1 MLPNITYILRTYG
14 YFVVGTMLILINIPA
29 FLLVIIRKALRKTY
43 VVIAVVFLNNGF
55 TGISVILLGMKRL
68 IYSADEKL
76 ISHHECVLS
85 ISVLFF
91 TSHFLNG
98 LSLLTNS
105 LERFCVV
112 AFPIYY
118 YAHSTRISYSLIT
131 AQYVITITVVTAAV
145 IASLIEPIRL
155 ISKFCVVQEVYL
167 THFYE
172 ALLVLTS
179 VASLLSVIFMVVVV
193 VVLRKKFGAQ
203 FLSSHSHNRDLSHF
217 LKNQKRYTQTALISC
232 CFTFFLVVVPSTV
245 ECIYVMD
252 SSITSQIIV
261 MCCVYLRLLNSF
273 NLVVLFLYRQRDFRY
288 AAVQCFKHLFSER
301 KQHVQPAV
309 IVGFGE

>member
-85 ISVLFF
+85 IPVLLL
-91 TSHFLNG
+91 TVLCLDG

-155 ISKFCVVQEVYL
+155 ISKFCV
-167 THFYE
+167 
-172 ALLVLTS
+172 
-179 VASLLSVIFMVVVV
+179 
-193 VVLRKKFGAQ
+193 KFGAQ

-232 CFTFFLVVVPSTV
+232 CFTF
-245 ECIYVMD
+245 CISCRCAVNGGM
-252 SSITSQIIV
+252 
-261 MCCVYLRLLNSF
+261 YLRDGFFYNIANHCDVLCIFASIEFLQLGRVIFISSKRFPVRRNS
-273 NLVVLFLYRQRDFRY
+273 V
-288 AAVQCFKHLFSER
+288 ER

>member
-85 ISVLFF
+85 IPVLLL
-91 TSHFLNG
+91 TVLCLDG

-155 ISKFCVVQEVYL
+155 ISKFCV
-167 THFYE
+167 
-172 ALLVLTS
+172 
-179 VASLLSVIFMVVVV
+179 
-193 VVLRKKFGAQ
+193 KFGAQ

-288 AAVQCFKHLFSER
+288 AAIQCFKHLFSER

>member
-232 CFTFFLVVVPSTV
+232 CFTFCNIPLA
-245 ECIYVMD
+245 C
-252 SSITSQIIV
+252 SSCRCAV
-261 MCCVYLRLLNSF
+261 NGGMYLRDGFFYNIA
-273 NLVVLFLYRQRDFRY
+273 NHCDVLCIFAPIEFLQLGR
-288 AAVQCFKHLFSER
+288 
-301 KQHVQPAV
+301 V
-309 IVGFGE
+309 IFISSKRFPVRRSSVFQTPIQ

>member
-14 YFVVGTMLILINIPA
+14 YFVVGTMLILINIPV
-29 FLLVIIRKALRKTY
+29 FLLVIIRKALRNTY
-43 VVIAVVFLNNGF
+43 VVIAIVFLNNGF

-68 IYSADEKL
+68 IYSADEEL

-85 ISVLFF
+85 MSILIF
-91 TSHFLNG
+91 TSYFLNG

-118 YAHSTRISYSLIT
+118 YTHSTRISYSLIT
-131 AQYVITITVVTAAV
+131 AQYVITITAITVAV
-145 IASLIEPIRL
+145 IASLIEPTRL
-155 ISKFCVVQEVYL
+155 ISKFCIVQEVYL

-172 ALLVLTS
+172 ALLLLTS
-179 VASLLSVIFMVVVV
+179 VASFLSVVFMVIVV

-232 CFTFFLVVVPSTV
+232 CFTFCGNIPLACSSCHCTVNGGMYLPYGFFYNIANHCDVLRIFAPTEFLQLGGA
-245 ECIYVMD
+245 IFI
-252 SSITSQIIV
+252 SSKRFPVRRSAVFQIPI
-261 MCCVYLRLLNSF
+261 
-273 NLVVLFLYRQRDFRY
+273 Q
-288 AAVQCFKHLFSER
+288 
-301 KQHVQPAV
+301 
-309 IVGFGE
+309 